1 MSNFRRKLC
10 LVFLFG
16 STLVAPL
23 SALPTDPDKLAT
35 GESPGSYVPDGTCTA
50 IPDDAYDGSVASMAC
65 LTVPAVTG
73 GTILDVNVDVSI
85 NHSWIGD
92 LTIKVVSPEGTV
104 TTLQSRAGFAE
115 PADDGTGCCGDSS
128 DLVETSPFTFDDDA
142 VDSAEDMGSTL
153 LGTEFACQDDAICS
167 YFPVPD
173 TGPGFNLADFNGE
186 LDSGDWMVCVGD
198 SAAGDA
204 GDFCSA
210 TVDVESEGIDPCR
223 GTPGSQAICDIP
235 AMGPSGL
242 ALLFLMLAGAG
253 CWVIVRR

>member
-1 MSNFRRKLC
+1 MSIFTRKLC
-10 LVFLFG
+10 LILLFG
-16 STLVAPL
+16 SILVAPL
-23 SALPTDPDKLAT
+23 SALPTDPEKLAT
-35 GESPGSYVPDGTCTA
+35 GEPPSTYVPDGTCIA
-50 IPDDAYDGSVASMAC
+50 ITDDAYDGSLASMTC
-65 LTVPAVTG
+65 LTVPVITS

-92 LTIKVVSPEGTV
+92 LTIKVVSPQGTV
-104 TTLQSRAGFAE
+104 STLQSRAGFAE

-153 LGTEFACQDDAICS
+153 LGTEFACQDDAICT

-173 TGPGFNLADFNGE
+173 TGPGINLSDFIGE
-186 LDSGDWMVCVGD
+186 FASGDWMVCVGD

-210 TVDVESEGIDPCR
+210 TVDVETEGVDPCR
-223 GTPGSQAICDIP
+223 GSPGSIPICEIP
-235 AMGPSGL
+235 AMSTSGL

-253 CWVIVRR
+253 CWIIFRR